1 MATGTSSTD
10 AAGTTGA
17 TGAAGATSTTGTA
30 WTAPT
35 ADERLLYEASTRGDG
50 DQAAVLDVLSRS
62 RLYVLVA
69 RLDADTPGFTAP
81 LPLRRDDATGR
92 NCVSVLTPGMLPPWH
107 AEWVFR
113 ETTLAELARTWP
125 GNKWW
130 LGINL
135 GTPYVTTVAARPA
148 HRKEWLKAHAR
159 SGGPPRGRLLTHSG
173 GPLHGPVAHGL
184 ALGAHLAVHNG
195 LVWNQLG
202 AVYQDYGTDIARLR
216 NPWGVV
222 HRAGFRRTLD
232 LLLATR
238 LVGRSPEYVLQ
249 ARRTLARR
257 LKRTPTY
264 QEWSDSVSPPPAQCR
279 TPGAPGSGG
288 KGPGKGPGEEPGE
301 APGDWLRRIV
311 TYEERFRADGI
322 LAADACVD
330 TLAAFDHGRAVNVVR
345 LALGAR
351 YCEPHEAEEAVL
363 RIGELARQAYGSWA
377 EFSLGYAL
385 TRVIHCA
392 EDDDA
397 ETTYQESLA
406 QHRILTQDPAGPYRN
421 IPWS

>member
-1 MATGTSSTD
+1 M
-10 AAGTTGA
+10 
-17 TGAAGATSTTGTA
+17 
-30 WTAPT
+30 
-35 ADERLLYEASTRGDG
+35 
-50 DQAAVLDVLSRS
+50 LDVLSRG

-107 AEWVFR
+107 ADWVFR

-125 GNKWW
+125 RNKWW

-135 GTPYVTTVAARPA
+135 GTPYATTVAARPA
-148 HRKEWLKAHAR
+148 HRKEWLRADAR

-202 AVYQDYGTDIARLR
+202 AAYQDYGTDIARLR

-232 LLLATR
+232 LLTATR
-238 LVGRSPEYVLQ
+238 LVGRTPEFVLQ
-249 ARRTLARR
+249 TRRTLAKR

-264 QEWSDSVSPPPAQCR
+264 QEWSDSVDPTPAQCR
-279 TPGAPGSGG
+279 ATGVSGMSGSGMSGSGVSGASGASGSGG
-288 KGPGKGPGEEPGE
+288 NGPAEGPGEEPGE
-301 APGDWLRRIV
+301 GPRDWLRRIV
-311 TYEERFRADGI
+311 TYEDRFRADGI
-322 LAADACVD
+322 LAADARVD
-330 TLAAFDHGRAVNVVR
+330 TLAAFDYGRAVNVVR

-351 YCEPHEAEEAVL
+351 YCDPHEAEQAVL

-385 TRVIHCA
+385 TRVIHCDA
-392 EDDDA
+392 DDNS
-397 ETTYQESLA
+397 EVTYQESLA